1 MTKKSPSNFEG
12 VAREARRGSLYK
24 NKPTEAEPQSNE
36 DKTTEAKPQP
46 NEDKTTE
53 AKPQPNKVFALSR
66 FRAFALSCLLLS
78 PFLPVFA
85 QIKVGSGTIRGD
97 FSFNGMYYIPDSLI
111 GARTVDSKVRGN
123 AWLNLNYTNG
133 GFSTGARYE
142 FYLFPLIDFQDIN
155 YQGQGITYFF
165 ADYKNDFIQVTGGYF
180 YEQFGQGLTLR
191 AYEDR
196 NLGVDNSL
204 LGGRVKV
211 TPWKG
216 IQLKGVWGIQRY
228 NFNFDY
234 TKRNDHV
241 RGLDAELAIA
251 DMSPK
256 LSEKGVTLTVGGSF
270 VSRFE
275 KAENKMF
282 DIYIDTVQYGSFF
295 RNNVQDFAATDQPD
309 VVRVQGVIPSENIPQ
324 NVASWAARLNFG
336 IKGFRLEGEYAS
348 KINDP
353 NLSNEYI
360 FKKGEALF
368 LSASYSMRGLGVSAS
383 FLRADNMDY
392 RSQRDAVPA
401 YAALTLNYIPAIN
414 RQYSYQLLGNY
425 GYASQPNGQIGVQ
438 AQVNYQIPKKTKIGG
453 RYGTDITVNYARF
466 HNIQKTFVPLSDT
479 IGTITGTDGY
489 TSKFFAFGK
498 NLLYQDIGFDISRR
512 FNKHWKLMLMYNYIN
527 YNMELQGKSGML
539 NGNHVGFEL
548 TYKINDV
555 HALRLE
561 NQYLI
566 IPKENNLEEKDKGS
580 WLYMLLEYSISPNW
594 FITASDQWH
603 FGNEKGLHYPNAA
616 VAFVYGTT
624 RLALNFGKT
633 RAGILCVG
641 GVCRTVPASFGL
653 GLSVTTTF

>member
-1 MTKKSPSNFEG
+1 MNKSKITHRIFHIVCAILFMFISFT
-12 VAREARRGSLYK
+12 AA
-24 NKPTEAEPQSNE
+24 
-36 DKTTEAKPQP
+36 
-46 NEDKTTE
+46 
-53 AKPQPNKVFALSR
+53 
-66 FRAFALSCLLLS
+66 
-78 PFLPVFA
+78 A

-111 GARTVDSKVRGN
+111 GARAVDSKVRGN

-133 GFSTGARYE
+133 GFSAGARYE

-165 ADYKNDFIQVTGGYF
+165 ADYKNNLIQVTGGYF

-196 NLGVDNSL
+196 NLGIDNSL
-204 LGGRVKV
+204 LGGRMRV

-234 TKRNDHV
+234 IKRNDHV
-241 RGLDAELAIA
+241 RGLDAEFALA
-251 DMSPK
+251 DMIPK
-256 LSEKGVTLTVGGSF
+256 LSDNGVTLTIGGSF

-275 KAENKMF
+275 KAEDKMF
-282 DIYIDTVQYGSFF
+282 DIYIDTVKYFDFYNKQAIFAF
-295 RNNVQDFAATDQPD
+295 TPTDRPNVI
-309 VVRVQGVIPSENIPQ
+309 RCQGVIPSDNIPQ
-324 NVASWAARLNFG
+324 NVASWATRLNFG
-336 IKGFRLEGEYAS
+336 IKGFRFEGEYAS

-353 NLSNEYI
+353 SLSNDYI
-360 FKKGEALF
+360 YKKGKALF
-368 LSASYSMRGLGVSAS
+368 MSASYSMRGLGVSAS
-383 FLRADNMDY
+383 FLRADNMDF
-392 RSQRDAVPA
+392 RSQRNASPA

-425 GYASQPNGQIGVQ
+425 GYASQPNGQIGAQ
-438 AQVNYQIPKKTKIGG
+438 TQVNYQIPRRTKIGG

-466 HNIQKTFVPLSDT
+466 HDIKKTFVPLSDT
-479 IGTITGTDGY
+479 IGTITGTEGY
-489 TSKFFAFGK
+489 TSKIFAFGK

-512 FNKHWKLMLMYNYIN
+512 FNRHWKLMLMYNYIN
-527 YNMELQGKSGML
+527 YNMDLQGKAGML

-566 IPKENNLEEKDKGS
+566 IPKENNLDDKDKGS
-580 WLYMLLEYSISPNW
+580 WMYMLLEYSISPNW
-594 FITASDQWH
+594 FITLSDQWH
-603 FGNEKGLHYPNAA
+603 FGNEKKLHYPNAA
-616 VAFVYGTT
+616 IAFVYGTT